1 MDRARKKLLYPLLT
15 QRWFNNCLLIKKNPL
30 TANILCN
37 ESEIRNVDKN
47 VHVTYDILY
56 VSIKR
61 THQLFTLIC
70 VNCHYTLQHDTLMS
84 SYYNDEYR
92 NHLTNHSSLV
102 CLKHVFGYHSWPVAS
117 PIKRRSLWTIDQAA
131 MTANTSAGA
140 LA

>member
-15 QRWFNNCLLIKKNPL
+15 QRWFNNCLLIEKKTL

-37 ESEIRNVDKN
+37 ESEIRNVDRN

-70 VNCHYTLQHDTLMS
+70 VNCHYTLQHDTQMS

-92 NHLTNHSSLV
+92 NHLYKPFLS
-102 CLKHVFGYHSWPVAS
+102 CLFKTRFRISFLAS
-117 PIKRRSLWTIDQAA
+117 GVTHKEAQLMDHRPSGNDRQY
-131 MTANTSAGA
+131 
-140 LA
+140 

>member
-15 QRWFNNCLLIKKNPL
+15 QRWFNNCLSIKKKTL

-92 NHLTNHSSLV
+92 NHLYKPFLS
-102 CLKHVFGYHSWPVAS
+102 CLFKTRFRISFLAS
-117 PIKRRSLWTIDQAA
+117 GVTHKEAQLMDHRPSGNDRQY
-131 MTANTSAGA
+131 
-140 LA
+140 

>member
-15 QRWFNNCLLIKKNPL
+15 QRWFNNCLLIKKKTL

-70 VNCHYTLQHDTLMS
+70 VNCHYTLQHDTQMS
-84 SYYNDEYR
+84 SFYNDEYR
-92 NHLTNHSSLV
+92 NHLYKPFLS
-102 CLKHVFGYHSWPVAS
+102 CLFKTRFRISFLAS
-117 PIKRRSLWTIDQAA
+117 GVTHKKAQLMDHRPSGNDRQ
-131 MTANTSAGA
+131 N
-140 LA
+140 

>member
-1 MDRARKKLLYPLLT
+1 MRAKSETLTEMCIFIHVRYPICIYQEDTSIVYINLRKLSLYPPT
-15 QRWFNNCLLIKKNPL
+15 R
-30 TANILCN
+30 
-37 ESEIRNVDKN
+37 
-47 VHVTYDILY
+47 Y
-56 VSIKR
+56 SIA
-61 THQLFTLIC
+61 
-70 VNCHYTLQHDTLMS
+70 